1 MAVLRITAGEKFTVA
16 CINAPKG
23 LVVAKGITVQVNNL
37 AEEPV
42 VGPTEAGI
50 AEPSEGTYTVTLTAT
65 EEAGTYFV
73 VWKFGATTVKQEL
86 SIVPATFQSGSGELP
101 GLAVPEGGPDLT
113 DLKVLLPRARRKVE
127 GPWGNPNGRAEI
139 AENVLYQM
147 IADACGEVVML
158 SGSFFHHQLLV
169 KARDPV
175 AGYPTEWQTDTELTE
190 WEGAIISSQV
200 ALNYYYYLFRD
211 MKISETVKNEGTEW
225 TFALSANVLRNY
237 LESLRDERD
246 KALAG
251 LRLNIPVLD
260 RFASNIRV
268 RDQATVAVL
277 EWWDN
282 VSPGLTGGGLPGG
295 QEATSIPWFPGPEGG
310 P

>member
-1 MAVLRITAGEKFTVA
+1 MAVLRVAVGEKFTVA
-16 CINAPKG
+16 AINLPAGFVGAKTITVGIDDPNEEV
-23 LVVAKGITVQVNNL
+23 VVAQSAVGI
-37 AEEPV
+37 EEV
-42 VGPTEAGI
+42 DGAY
-50 AEPSEGTYTVTLTAT
+50 AVTLTAV
-65 EEAGTYFV
+65 EEPGTYYV
-73 VWKFGATTVKQEL
+73 VWKAGGVTVKQEL
-86 SIVPATFQSGSGELP
+86 SILEAGFEAGSGELP

-127 GPWGNPNGRAEI
+127 GPWGNPNGRGEI
-139 AENVLYQM
+139 TESVLYNM
-147 IADACGEVVML
+147 IADACGEIVML

-169 KARDPV
+169 KARDPI
-175 AGYPTEWQTDTELTE
+175 AGFPTDWQTDTELTE
-190 WEGAIISSQV
+190 WEGAIITSQV

-211 MKISETVKNEGTEW
+211 MKISESIETEGTKW
-225 TFALSANVLRNY
+225 TYSLSANVLRNY

-246 KALAG
+246 KAVAG
-251 LRLNIPVLD
+251 LRVNIPVLD

-277 EWWDN
+277 EWWDIN
-282 VSPGLTGGGLPGG
+282 SPGLTGGGLPGG